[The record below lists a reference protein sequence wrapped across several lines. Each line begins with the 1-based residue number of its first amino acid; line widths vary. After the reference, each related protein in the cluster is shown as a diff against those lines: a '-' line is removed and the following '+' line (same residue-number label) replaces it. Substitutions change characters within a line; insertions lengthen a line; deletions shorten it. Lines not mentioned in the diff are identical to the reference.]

1 VFLIASPG
9 SVTDGVPATDAIV
22 MKIAGRGDESFPLEP
37 TPVAKAINDW
47 IAVYSLPLVVP
58 FSQDTQSAIFG
69 SPVKTQL
76 LAFVVPDKHAE
87 ILSRLEAAAGVRRGK
102 ITFVSMDVSKDDNK
116 GVLDYFGVTAD
127 EAPTIY
133 MVTLKEQMLKYKY
146 TGAKGDITTEDLNA
160 FLEQYEAGALKV
172 HIKSEAD
179 SPEHLAQAV
188 KVVTGN
194 SFQSLVIDNTKD
206 VLVEFYAPWCG
217 HCKKLEPVYLKMAQ
231 ELEAE
236 GAADLVIA
244 KMDSTL
250 NDPPESINVRGY
262 PTIYL
267 FPGNNKQSPILFDGD
282 RSSKA
287 IKKFLRKN
295 AHNVIPD
302 SKKKSEA
309 KEAKK
314 SDL

>member
-1 VFLIASPG
+1 L
-9 SVTDGVPATDAIV
+9 TDGVPATDAIV
-22 MKIAGRGDESFPLEP
+22 MKITGRSDESL
-37 TPVAKAINDW
+37 PVNEDLKAKAINDW

-76 LAFVVPDKHAE
+76 LCFVEPKKHAE
-87 ILSRLEAAAGVRRGK
+87 ILSRLEAAAGTKRGA
-102 ITFVSMDVSKDDNK
+102 ITFVSMDVTSEDNK

-133 MVTLKEQMLKYKY
+133 LVVLKDQMLKYKF
-146 TGAKGDITTEDLNA
+146 TGAKGDITTADLND
-160 FLEQYEAGALKV
+160 FLKQHESGSLKV

-179 SPEHLAQAV
+179 SPDHLAQAV

-267 FPGNNKQSPILFDGD
+267 FPGNNKQAPILFEGE
-282 RSSKA
+282 RNGKA

-295 AHNVIPD
+295 AHNPIPD
-302 SKKKSEA
+302 SKKKLES
-309 KEAKK
+309 KESKK